1 VRLFDNKYCDGFFPF
16 TVYRTRGEYANHYA
30 TDAVDIIGMRY
41 NRRTIDIKPLVKVK
55 LFYFFL
61 QYIIYNN
68 NSINTYT
75 EI

>member
-1 VRLFDNKYCDGFFPF
+1 MTRLGLEP

>member
-1 VRLFDNKYCDGFFPF
+1 MTRLGLEP
-16 TVYRTRGEYANHYA
+16 TVYRTLGEYANHYA

>member
-1 VRLFDNKYCDGFFPF
+1 MTRLGLEP

-41 NRRTIDIKPLVKVK
+41 NRKTIDIKPLVKVK

-61 QYIIYNN
+61 TIY
-68 NSINTYT
+68 YLQ
-75 EI
+75 